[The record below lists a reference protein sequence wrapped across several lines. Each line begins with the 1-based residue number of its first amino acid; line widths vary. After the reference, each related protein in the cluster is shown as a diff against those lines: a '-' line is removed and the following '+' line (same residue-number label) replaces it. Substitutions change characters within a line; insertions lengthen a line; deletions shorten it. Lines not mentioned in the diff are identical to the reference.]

1 MNPNDRK
8 KLLAWVGIYAALAL
22 AWVAVARGVVE
33 PMLVA
38 RPLGPAALALQEYL
52 YVPPAMF
59 LTHDLLG
66 QWREVT
72 SAVVIA
78 IAMHA
83 AIVMRPGRAASRALE
98 VVLGVAAAVFL
109 GVAVLAGYRQDYFFY
124 EEIWYHV
131 LRGEDPWFLVTGML
145 GQYPLNA
152 YGPLFNLFAGAAWIN
167 PRLPRLLGAFA
178 YLMFAAATCRAFAA
192 RTSGRAIAW
201 LAPLV
206 LLANPYPWIEAA
218 FYGHFDVMV
227 ALATLAADRARERG
241 REALSGL
248 WLAAGVLLKYLP
260 IALLPILA
268 DDRDDVR
275 SRRFPFRRRLLA
287 TAIVGIA
294 GGMAIGALVW
304 GRSTFRP
311 IGLAATRPAMGASL
325 AWAIRGPRSMLAG
338 TELAVNIETFSTLA
352 QLGAI
357 AAAWRWSRVRRP
369 AIEAA
374 VLAAVMGLVVFYR
387 VGYPQYQMSPFV
399 LGWAWLL
406 DGWDRLRLRAVPAV
420 AVGLY
425 TAWIGAVDT
434 FYLLD
439 DVWRL
444 PVGWPW
450 VEETAGFLIFLL
462 GAGVVASVVAAE
474 PAGPREDGSSRVRE
488 GPIEEART

>member
-1 MNPNDRK
+1 MNPSDRK
-8 KLLAWVGIYAALAL
+8 KLLAWAGIYASLTL
-22 AWVAVARGVVE
+22 GWVVLARGILE
-33 PMLVA
+33 PMLAA
-38 RPLGPAALALQEYL
+38 RPLGPVGLGIQKYL
-52 YVPPAMF
+52 YVPPVLF
-59 LTHDLLG
+59 LTQDLVG
-66 QWREVT
+66 QWRELT

-83 AIVMRPGRAASRALE
+83 AVVIRTGRATSRTLE
-98 VVLGVAAAVFL
+98 VVLGVAAAAFL

-131 LRGEDPWFLVTGML
+131 LRGEDPWFLVSGML
-145 GQYPLNA
+145 GRYPLNA

-167 PRLPRLLGAFA
+167 PRAPRLLDAFA
-178 YLMFAAATCRAFAA
+178 YLMFASATCRAFAA
-192 RTSGRAIAW
+192 KRPGRAIAW

-227 ALATLAADRARERG
+227 ALATLAAVRARERG

-248 WLAAGVLLKYLP
+248 WLATGVLLKYLP

-268 DDRDDVR
+268 DDRDGKPL
-275 SRRFPFRRRLLA
+275 RFRGRFLI
-287 TAIVGIA
+287 TAILVIA
-294 GGMAIGALVW
+294 GGMAISALVW

-311 IGLAATRPAMGASL
+311 MELAATRPAMGASL
-325 AWAIRGPRSMLAG
+325 AWAIRGPNSPLRG
-338 TELAVNIETFSTLA
+338 TEIAVNIETLSTLA

-357 AAAWRWSRVRRP
+357 AAAWRWSRARRP

-374 VLAAVMGLVVFYR
+374 VLSAAMGLVVFYR
-387 VGYPQYQMSPFV
+387 VGYPQYQMSPFL

-406 DGWDRLRLRAVPAV
+406 DGWDRFRLRVVPAL

-434 FYLLD
+434 LYLLD

-444 PVGWPW
+444 PVGWSR
-450 VEETAGFLIFLL
+450 VEETAGFLILLL
-462 GAGVVASVVAAE
+462 GVGVVASVVAAE
-474 PAGPREDGSSRVRE
+474 PARSRPPSSDAV
-488 GPIEEART
+488 